1 MPGACDLVALDGA
14 LEERPEHVR
23 TEALGGVHLGG
34 GVVLG
39 AGRVERELTPGR
51 SEGLGPALRQVGG
64 PDSRVVRQL
73 VAGHGENVTKP
84 LAWGTVSTNT
94 QVIVVPEAERG
105 PLRERLGQG
114 AFEWRQPPHSEFGVK
129 GEGVVVTLYR
139 SGKLV
144 VQGADPEAFLVRY
157 GVQGDAPPGKGSS
170 TKAAAEEGDAIAQTL
185 VTTVGSDETGK
196 GDYFGPLVVAA
207 VRIEPEQAEGLS
219 AEGVTDSKKVTDKS
233 ALRLGAL
240 IRGALPCAVVRLDPA
255 DYNARYAASK
265 GLNPLLAEL
274 HAEAIG
280 ELAQPGM
287 RVVIDKFAADSVM
300 RKALGDM
307 DVAMVQAA
315 RAERNAAVAA
325 ASIVARAEFLLAM
338 DELGETVGAKLH
350 KGAGAPV
357 DKVGAQLVR
366 DHGYDVLETVA
377 KLHFKNTN
385 KIMARL
391 G

>member
-1 MPGACDLVALDGA
+1 M
-14 LEERPEHVR
+14 
-23 TEALGGVHLGG
+23 
-34 GVVLG
+34 
-39 AGRVERELTPGR
+39 
-51 SEGLGPALRQVGG
+51 
-64 PDSRVVRQL
+64 
-73 VAGHGENVTKP
+73 
-84 LAWGTVSTNT
+84 STNT
-94 QVIVVPEAERG
+94 QVIVVPEAERE

-157 GVQGDAPPGKGSS
+157 GVQGDAAAGKSS
-170 TKAAAEEGDAIAQTL
+170 SSSKAASEEGDAIAQTL

-196 GDYFGPLVVAA
+196 GDFFGPLVVAA

-219 AEGVTDSKKVTDKS
+219 AEGVTDSKKITDKS

-255 DYNARYAASK
+255 DYNARYPKYK
-265 GLNPLLAEL
+265 GLNPLLADL

-280 ELAQPGM
+280 ELVQPGM
-287 RVVIDKFAADSVM
+287 RVVVDKFAADSVM
-300 RKALGDM
+300 RKALGDL
-307 DVAMVQAA
+307 DVELVQAA

-325 ASIVARAEFLLAM
+325 ASIVARAEFLLAL
-338 DELGETVGAKLH
+338 DELGETVGQSLH

-357 DKVGAQLVR
+357 DKVGVKLVR
-366 DHGYDVLETVA
+366 EHGHDVLETVA